1 MPREAE
7 MHEKWKL
14 GSIVLKEYFFFQLQ
28 IFSVGWLKGA
38 GFPGWL
44 AVHENRCHM
53 FCYQV

>member
-14 GSIVLKEYFFFQLQ
+14 GSIVLKKYFFQPQ
-28 IFSVGWLKGA
+28 IFSVGWLMCS
-38 GFPGWL
+38 GFTGWL